1 MLRRARLFCSSFSS
15 SLILLGL
22 VYVLRIA
29 SAAQD
34 GLSDRAV
41 VDGVMVGWWSW
52 HVFGWICRDVLQLY
66 LLVMLGH
73 KLGMKNLRDLR
84 WLPWLAIH
92 AGANY
97 LLHELVYWW
106 VVAHRSWFLW

>member
-1 MLRRARLFCSSFSS
+1 M
-15 SLILLGL
+15 

-34 GLSDRAV
+34 GLSDRAI

-52 HVFGWICRDVLQLY
+52 HLFGWICRDVLQL
-66 LLVMLGH
+66 
-73 KLGMKNLRDLR
+73 R
-84 WLPWLAIH
+84 WLIKMGKQIGFNDMKQYVYPFRFIRKLTKIKIQVRVTVWLAWLAMH
-92 AGANY
+92 AGINY

-106 VVAHRSWFLW
+106 VVAHRALFLW